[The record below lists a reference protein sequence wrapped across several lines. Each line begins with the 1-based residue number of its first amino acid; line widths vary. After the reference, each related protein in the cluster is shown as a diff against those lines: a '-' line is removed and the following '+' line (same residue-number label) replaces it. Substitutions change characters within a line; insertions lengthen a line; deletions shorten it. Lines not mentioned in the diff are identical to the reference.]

1 MEIVL
6 YYSLTGTCKKYTENN
21 YSQYLNIS
29 TVKPIPTSRIKSFIW
44 YFMNNKKN
52 IEYQKLDIDWKQ
64 IEKLTIITPIWA
76 GVPALP
82 VKSFISNNIE
92 DLQTIDVKIIAIS
105 GGGVSS
111 TNKKLNTIIPNL
123 EVIDI
128 ANNEV

>member
-21 YSQYLNIS
+21 YSQCLNIAP
-29 TVKPIPTSRIKSFIW
+29 VKPIPTSRIKSFIW
-44 YFMNNKKN
+44 YFINSKKN

-64 IEKLTIITPIWA
+64 IDKLTIITPIWA

-82 VKSFISNNIE
+82 VKSFINNNIE
-92 DLQTIDVKIIAIS
+92 NLQTIDMKVIAIS

-111 TNKKLNTIIPNL
+111 TNKKLNTLIPKL

-128 ANNEV
+128 ANKDV